1 MTITPCKKNPEL
13 KAWIEEFSEVLKT
26 KAHLLSDHDI
36 SENDFYNSGL
46 FRGSIERIRGQ
57 FSATMREKREFV
69 RRVLSHMEDKGFIR
83 SFESSGSRNR
93 YDYTV
98 ELPTGKIAVIE
109 LKGGLDGNNTN
120 IFERPAHANE
130 LIVWS
135 VSTNQGGD
143 PRRNVWSG
151 LHTRL
156 SAEMIANNKRVDGL
170 IVWDWVC
177 GTLGRRCPKL
187 EIDRSRVTV
196 VAQFE
201 LPPPCIYV
209 LPATIPEVR
218 NNPAPTA
225 QRLENVEILEAFH
238 RCFRGAQEEVNYVD
252 FEVAYRGAD
261 IVRKTT
267 VRRDRRIVQQSKD
280 TPIQRR

>member
-1 MTITPCKKNPEL
+1 MTITLCRKNPDL
-13 KAWIEEFSEVLKT
+13 KRRIEEFSEVLKT
-26 KAHLLSDHDI
+26 KAHLLADNDI

-57 FSATMREKREFV
+57 FSATMRDKREFV
-69 RRVLSHMEDKGFIR
+69 RRVLSFMEDRGFIS

-98 ELPTGKIAVIE
+98 ELPTGRIAVIE
-109 LKGGLDGNNTN
+109 LKGALDGNNTN
-120 IFERPAHANE
+120 IFERPAHASE

-156 SAEMIANNKRVDGL
+156 SAEIIANNKRVDGL
-170 IVWDWVC
+170 IVWDSVC
-177 GTLGRRCPKL
+177 GTLGRSCPK
-187 EIDRSRVTV
+187 IDADTSRKTIIG
-196 VAQFE
+196 QYE

-209 LPATIPEVR
+209 LPATVPEVR
-218 NNPAPTA
+218 NNPRPYA
-225 QRLENVEILEAFH
+225 QPLSNVELLDAFH
-238 RCFRGAQEEVNYVD
+238 RCFKGNDNEVNYVD
-252 FEVAYRGAD
+252 FEVAHRGVD
-261 IVRKTT
+261 IVRKTI
-267 VRRDRRIVQQSKD
+267 VRRGSIIVQQSD
-280 TPIQRR
+280 LTPIQRR

>member
-1 MTITPCKKNPEL
+1 MSITPCRKNPEL
-13 KAWIEEFSEVLKT
+13 KQRIEEFAEVLKT
-26 KAHLLSDHDI
+26 STHQLADYGLSE
-36 SENDFYNSGL
+36 SDFYNSGL
-46 FRGSIERIRGQ
+46 FRGAIERIRGQ
-57 FSATMREKREFV
+57 FSATMREKRDFV
-69 RRVLSHMEDKGFIR
+69 RRVLSFMEDSGFVV

-98 ELPTGKIAVIE
+98 ELPSGKTAVIE

-156 SAEMIANNKRVDGL
+156 SAEMISNNKRADGL

-187 EIDRSRVTV
+187 EVDTIRKTS

-209 LPATIPEVR
+209 FPATIPEVR
-218 NNPAPTA
+218 NNPSPRA
-225 QRLENVEILEAFH
+225 QPLSGVEILDAFH
-238 RCFRGAQEEVNYVD
+238 RCFKGETEEVNYVD
-252 FEVAYRGAD
+252 FEVAHHGAD
-261 IVRKTT
+261 VVRKTT
-267 VRRDRRIVQQSKD
+267 VRRGGALVQQSD
-280 TPIQRR
+280 FTPIQRR

>member
-1 MTITPCKKNPEL
+1 
-13 KAWIEEFSEVLKT
+13 
-26 KAHLLSDHDI
+26 
-36 SENDFYNSGL
+36 
-46 FRGSIERIRGQ
+46 
-57 FSATMREKREFV
+57 MREKREFV
-69 RRVLSHMEDKGFIR
+69 RRVLSFMEDREFIV

-98 ELPTGKIAVIE
+98 ELPSGKTAVIE

-156 SAEMIANNKRVDGL
+156 SAEMISSNKRVDGL

-187 EIDRSRVTV
+187 DGDPSRKTDI
-196 VAQFE
+196 AQFE

-209 LPATIPEVR
+209 FPATIPEVR
-218 NNPAPTA
+218 NNPSPKA
-225 QRLENVEILEAFH
+225 QSLASVEILDAFH
-238 RCFRGAQEEVNYVD
+238 RCFKGVPEEVNYVD
-252 FEVAYRGAD
+252 FEVGHHGVD
-261 IVRKTT
+261 TVRKTT
-267 VRRDRRIVQQSKD
+267 VRRGEAVVQQSEF